1 MTIALRTVVLS
12 ACLAL
17 VGACGQGSA
26 ATGTTAALTEPQVR
40 GFVEAIEASSYTDR
54 ERDVLDPALADDFK
68 ITFREPG
75 EPDEVM
81 DKDEYAQDADI
92 DNVDYRFK
100 VGDVR
105 VAADGQGATAEVQV
119 TVGFDA
125 DGTRYEESSRADYAI
140 ELRDGEP
147 KVVAIVS
154 DSTSLSIDGKKQ
166 Y

>member
-1 MTIALRTVVLS
+1 MTPVRT
-12 ACLAL
+12 AFALAL
-17 VGACGQGSA
+17 AALLAACSDGSA
-26 ATGTTAALTEPQVR
+26 SVGTTTALTEPQVR

-54 ERDVLDPALADDFK
+54 ERDVLDPALADDFR

-81 DKDEYAQDADI
+81 DKDEYAQDVDI
-92 DNVDYRFK
+92 DNVDYQYR

-105 VAADGQGATAEVQV
+105 VAADGASATAEVQV
-119 TVGFDA
+119 TLAFDA
-125 DGTRYEESSRADYAI
+125 DGTRYEESSRADYTI

>member
-1 MTIALRTVVLS
+1 MKSLRIALAL
-12 ACLAL
+12 ACMAI
-17 VGACGQGSA
+17 VAACSNGSA
-26 ATGTTAALTEPQVR
+26 SVGTTTALTEPQVR

-54 ERDVLDPALADDFK
+54 EREVLDPALADDFR
-68 ITFREPG
+68 ITFRQPG

-92 DNVDYRFK
+92 ENVDYRYR

-105 VAADGQGATAEVQV
+105 VAAGGASATASVEV
-119 TVGFDA
+119 TAAFDA
-125 DGTRYEESSRADYAI
+125 DGTRYEESSRADYTIA
-140 ELRDGEP
+140 LRDGEP